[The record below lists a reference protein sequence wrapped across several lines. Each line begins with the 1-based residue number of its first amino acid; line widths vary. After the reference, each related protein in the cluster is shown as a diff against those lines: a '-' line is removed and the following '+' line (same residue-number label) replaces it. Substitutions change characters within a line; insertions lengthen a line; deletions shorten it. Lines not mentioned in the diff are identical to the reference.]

1 MPQDYADK
9 YLSPALPQL
18 VDGEK
23 PPEEVVMVRTNK
35 VGEEAMN
42 VPRGFA
48 SWTRG

>member
-9 YLSPALPQL
+9 YLSPVVPQL
-18 VDGEK
+18 ADGKK
-23 PPEEVVMVRTNK
+23 PPEEVVMVRTTK
-35 VGEEAMN
+35 FGEEAMN